1 MKSGILLIDKDI
13 GMTSREVDNKIG
25 RIFKTHKV
33 GHLGTLDPFAS
44 GLLIVALNGGS
55 KFLPYISDDSKVY
68 EATLS
73 LGEKTSTGDLDGEI
87 IERKD
92 VPPLS
97 EEKVKEALLSFLG
110 ESLQL
115 PPMYSAIKINGTP
128 LYKLAHK
135 AEEIERKKRL
145 INVYSLE
152 LLSMKDKEIS
162 FKAKVSAGTYIRT
175 LGEDIALSLGTVG
188 HLTSLRRT
196 SIGSISVKEAIHL
209 AEVSEPM
216 VKEPT
221 PFLSSY
227 EHIEVEAKDVKA
239 IKDGRVIDMKRDCGS
254 KIILTYEGIALA
266 VYAKKEGSVYKAERG
281 LFL

>member
-55 KFLPYISDDSKVY
+55 KFLPYISDDRKVY

-73 LGEKTSTGDLDGEI
+73 LGKKTSTGDLDGET

-97 EEKVKEALLSFLG
+97 EGKVKEALLSFLG

-135 AEEIERKKRL
+135 GEEIERKKRL

-221 PFLSSY
+221 PFISSY

-239 IKDGRVIDMKRDCGS
+239 IKDGKSIDMKRDCGS